1 MNRQR
6 AYNTEE
12 RAVIDV
18 HKVAYLQATS
28 PAERKQI
35 AQEILADLF
44 NHWSQKGLLFTEVD
58 ITIRTKVSL
67 ISIGIYIP
75 YSVPKSLV
83 AWIQNNWRTH
93 RISQKK
99 VAGIKMKISEVLWK
113 TRQADVFAEIANLLG
128 IESAN
133 ASTPGW
139 FNQRMPAIGNILA
152 QMTTADR
159 EELEKE
165 RERFE
170 LEGNNEED
178 KRRSV
183 PTYCRSSSLIK
194 YLKAGRKV

>member
-1 MNRQR
+1 MNSRGDYRQR
-6 AYNTEE
+6 AYNTKEH
-12 RAVIDV
+12 AVINV
-18 HKVAYLQATS
+18 HKVGYLQATS

-35 AQEILADLF
+35 AQEILANLF

-58 ITIRTKVSL
+58 ITIRTKVFL
-67 ISIGIYIP
+67 ISIGIDIP
-75 YSVPKSLV
+75 YLVPKSLV
-83 AWIQNNWRTH
+83 AWIQNNWRSQC
-93 RISQKK
+93 ISQKK
-99 VAGIKMKISEVLWK
+99 VAGVKMKISEVLWK

-128 IESAN
+128 IKSAN

-165 RERFE
+165 HERFE

-178 KRRSV
+178 K
-183 PTYCRSSSLIK
+183 
-194 YLKAGRKV
+194 